1 MIIVTNKSDGQ
12 SIRLNIISEG
22 SEQALEANGL
32 FYELAYTHIFIV
44 LDGPF

>member
-22 SEQALEANGL
+22 SELALEANGL
-32 FYELAYTHIFIV
+32 FYELAYTHIKYPIC
-44 LDGPF
+44 L

>member
-12 SIRLNIISEG
+12 SIRLNILVISEG

-32 FYELAYTHIFIV
+32 FYELAYTHIKYPIC
-44 LDGPF
+44 L